1 MNIAEILR
9 GLADKIDGIGNEVP
23 HQDQSAQLHPAQATN
38 DEHPDVNTDSMVSPL
53 QQKLELIKKVAGV
66 DGAFGGGELNTD
78 AEAACSD
85 CGCTPCEC
93 EHESGEDA
101 LATMKHLAGL
111 APAAATLIVADED
124 EPFEG

>member
-1 MNIAEILR
+1 MNIAERYR
-9 GLADKIDGIGNEVP
+9 GLADTIEGVEQQATPPN
-23 HQDQSAQLHPAQATN
+23 QSAQLHPAAASN

-78 AEAACSD
+78 AEDSGCTD
-85 CGCTPCEC
+85 CGCDPCEC
-93 EHESGEDA
+93 SGEDP

>member
-1 MNIAEILR
+1 MNVAEILR
-9 GLADKIDGIGNEVP
+9 ALADKISSVEQVVP
-23 HQDQSAQLHPAQATN
+23 HQDQSAELHQIDVGN

-66 DGAFGGGELNTD
+66 DGAFADGELNTD
-78 AEAACSD
+78 AEDTCSD

-101 LATMKHLAGL
+101 LATMKHLAGI
-111 APAAATLIVADED
+111 APAAATLVVADED
-124 EPFEG
+124 EPFES

>member
-1 MNIAEILR
+1 MNIAELLR
-9 GLADKIDGIGNEVP
+9 GLADKIDGVEQQAPQQN
-23 HQDQSAQLHPAQATN
+23 QSAQLHPAAASN

-78 AEAACSD
+78 AEDSGCTD
-85 CGCTPCEC
+85 CGCDPCEC
-93 EHESGEDA
+93 SGEDP